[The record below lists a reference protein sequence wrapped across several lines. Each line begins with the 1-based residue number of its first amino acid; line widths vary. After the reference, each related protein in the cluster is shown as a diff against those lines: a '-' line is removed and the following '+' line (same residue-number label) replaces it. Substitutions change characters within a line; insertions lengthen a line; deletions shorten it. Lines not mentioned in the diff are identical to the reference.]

1 MTHRSIACTWIC
13 LALAGCGGDDGDAE
27 STGIA
32 SVSDTA
38 TASASSSSGSSSS
51 SDGGA
56 SSSSSGGS
64 SSSGAADSSSGGVAE
79 DPEYPA
85 PQGGTCPDQTAP
97 VELPGASSCAPFCA
111 GADAPC
117 PAPGS
122 GDATGVCTPFEQDGG
137 SGTPCTEHG
146 DCTGGE
152 ACGAAGTC
160 VAVAFWGCRL
170 RCSDGSTC
178 PDAMVCAGD
187 SCGYP

>member
-1 MTHRSIACTWIC
+1 MTTRSIAWTWIWI
-13 LALAGCGGDDGDAE
+13 ALASCGGDDGGGE

-32 SVSDTA
+32 SASDTGTGSSGTSGA
-38 TASASSSSGSSSS
+38 ASSSG
-51 SDGGA
+51 DGGA
-56 SSSSSGGS
+56 SSSGGVDA

-85 PQGGTCPDQTAP
+85 PQGGTCPQPTVP
-97 VELPGASSCAPFCA
+97 VELPGASSCAPTCA

-117 PAPGS
+117 PAAAS
-122 GDATGVCTPFEQDGG
+122 GDATGVCTPFEQEGG
-137 SGTPCTEHG
+137 SGTPCTEHA

-152 ACGAAGTC
+152 ACGGAGTC

-170 RCSDGSTC
+170 RCSDGASC
-178 PDAMVCAGD
+178 PDAMICAGD